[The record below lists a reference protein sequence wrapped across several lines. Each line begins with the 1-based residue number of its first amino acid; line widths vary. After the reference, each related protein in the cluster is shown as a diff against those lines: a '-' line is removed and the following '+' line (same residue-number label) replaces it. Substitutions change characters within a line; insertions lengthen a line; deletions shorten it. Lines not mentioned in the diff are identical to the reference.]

1 MSCRDCLVPNKS
13 PVKFSGNLKGDILF
27 LFDGPSPYDKR
38 IEAHKILKIICDNIG
53 FSLNN
58 VFFASSYRCYFDK
71 ENFTGGQINT
81 ILENCRDSLDT
92 VLNELKPKLIV
103 CFGALAFQAA
113 YKKSTLKK
121 ARNQFFYDGKHH
133 IVVTYN
139 PFAAK
144 KDPSKLPSIHADL
157 SNIKRFIDNG
167 YKAENVITYK
177 EVQTIRPILDGD
189 CLKEGNFYLTGIDSE
204 GSGVKWYDP
213 NDITI
218 SYQVSKNEEE
228 GWTVIL
234 HEECEVDS
242 GDFNIF
248 VPRGGTKKDPILV
261 EIGVKK
267 SEGYNRKIEELQEL
281 LKRQDFKKYFFNQK
295 FEQHHFMNLG
305 ITEFNNCCIDA
316 RVLAH
321 TLDSNRYKNCSLDD
335 LISEYTIHPS
345 HKGAVSDT
353 QKSDMF
359 GLLKNDR
366 KTFIKYAS
374 LDPVLTLIVTQEL
387 KKEIY
392 KDEKSLNYFIKFAQ
406 PIENE
411 FLFEMERN
419 GIKVD
424 KAKIPDIKKKLKT
437 EMETLLLEFK
447 DKCPSQ
453 VYKKHKDNFKLTRTI
468 IMQESLFKWADT
480 KFRKNQTEPEI
491 HNYGFNLEPIEVS
504 AKSGTPS
511 TDKKQVLKVLLDGK
525 CPAKAK
531 KLIQI
536 FIDWAERRQMVTNFL
551 KNLEQSCDVENRIHA
566 SFSITFT
573 SSGRVGARNPNLQN
587 IPKRGPLAKL
597 IREVLIAD
605 KDQELIENDY
615 KASELAWVAQVSGDK
630 KMTKIFKEGK
640 DPHRIVG
647 LSMKHLPED
656 YEFKTTKELKD
667 LRQHTKCFH
676 PDTEVLTEDGWKKL
690 TNLKKEEKIYQAE
703 PKDND
708 RVKLSLVKP
717 TLLELRKNHCDNLVS
732 LKNEGIDLKVTPDH
746 RMLIQRFTGKYD
758 VVDPKDLN
766 KCRYYINSGLIED
779 GIEIDERLLRLM
791 VLTQADGSYSNST
804 IRFGFKKQK
813 KIKRFESLFRED
825 EYTKNK
831 VGIKYSYTSYHIKP
845 GIGKKIRLLLD
856 EDKTFKWNCLKLS
869 KKCRDIIIDEAR
881 YWDSHKAKNWNQY
894 IYSSTIEKNID
905 VLQAI
910 CAISGI
916 KTNKRS
922 EQDKRHPEHSRV
934 YYLSIKKT
942 YRSRGGNVITKTE
955 PYLGDV
961 AVISVPSSF
970 IMVRSGGKVLIT
982 GQCINFGLIYLMTAY
997 TLVKYAKQE
1006 YDVTFT
1012 KKQAQEMYDKY
1023 FSDHS
1028 GIKLWHEKDLQ
1039 FLRKHG
1045 YLRTIFGRKQILPN
1059 IYSDNNGTAAAAE
1072 RTGINSMIQGPSS
1085 DMTLL
1090 SGHRIIKDPRVNNDE
1105 IKIVLFI
1112 HDSLIWSCIPSK
1124 RDYYLSIV
1132 KEHMEYIPDS
1142 EFGFKMN
1149 VPLSIEA
1156 EIGQNLAEMKGY
1168 EI

>member
-1 MSCRDCLVPNKS
+1 MACKDCLVPNKA
-13 PVKFSGNLKGDILF
+13 PVKFSGNLEGDILF
-27 LFDGPSPYDKR
+27 LFDGPSIYDKR

-58 VFFASSYRCYFDK
+58 VFFASAYRCYFDK

-92 VLNELKPKLIV
+92 VLNELRPKLIV

-437 EMETLLLEFK
+437 EMEALLLEFK
-447 DKCPSQ
+447 DKCPPQ
-453 VYKKHKDNFKLTRTI
+453 VYEKHKDNFKLTRTI

-551 KNLEQSCDVENRIHA
+551 KNLEESCDANNRTHA
-566 SFSITFT
+566 SFSITFS
-573 SSGRVGARNPNLQN
+573 SSGRVGCRSPNLQN
-587 IPKRGPLAKL
+587 IPKRGSLAKL

-667 LRQHTKCFH
+667 LRQH
-676 PDTEVLTEDGWKKL
+676 
-690 TNLKKEEKIYQAE
+690 
-703 PKDND
+703 
-708 RVKLSLVKP
+708 SKP
-717 TLLELRKNHCDNLVS
+717 
-732 LKNEGIDLKVTPDH
+732 
-746 RMLIQRFTGKYD
+746 
-758 VVDPKDLN
+758 
-766 KCRYYINSGLIED
+766 
-779 GIEIDERLLRLM
+779 
-791 VLTQADGSYSNST
+791 
-804 IRFGFKKQK
+804 
-813 KIKRFESLFRED
+813 
-825 EYTKNK
+825 
-831 VGIKYSYTSYHIKP
+831 
-845 GIGKKIRLLLD
+845 
-856 EDKTFKWNCLKLS
+856 
-869 KKCRDIIIDEAR
+869 
-881 YWDSHKAKNWNQY
+881 
-894 IYSSTIEKNID
+894 
-905 VLQAI
+905 
-910 CAISGI
+910 
-916 KTNKRS
+916 
-922 EQDKRHPEHSRV
+922 
-934 YYLSIKKT
+934 
-942 YRSRGGNVITKTE
+942 
-955 PYLGDV
+955 
-961 AVISVPSSF
+961 
-970 IMVRSGGKVLIT
+970 
-982 GQCINFGLIYLMTAY
+982 INFGLIYLISPY
-997 TLVKYAKQE
+997 SLVKYAKQE
-1006 YDVTFT
+1006 YGVVYT

-1132 KEHMEYIPDS
+1132 KEYMEYIPDS